1 MTQPTFDLAINPA
14 AVMPEPGIFPK
25 EQILKIVRTCVRP
38 LRTFRGVQVVW
49 HTDPRPMLGN
59 DTTERAWIVVSLGST
74 GGIGC
79 EELRTQLNVDTNDR
93 EALLVAQRKFTM
105 TLRAYS
111 LDPKLEA
118 FDVLNRV
125 RFYIN
130 TAPVRLLMVPTIALI
145 DYEDVVVY
153 TDRTTEGR
161 SLLAASLDLK
171 MAYVEAADPEE
182 QGEQGFVESASG
194 MGTLLP

>member
-130 TAPVRLLMVPTIALI
+130 TAPGGDP
-145 DYEDVVVY
+145 
-153 TDRTTEGR
+153 
-161 SLLAASLDLK
+161 S
-171 MAYVEAADPEE
+171 MAP
-182 QGEQGFVESASG
+182 QP
-194 MGTLLP
+194 LLPDGMDPRYLRQEVAYNGSEAPGTNGSLRAFSTSAGMRMRCSCGLAEARVQ